1 MVQKI
6 CAAKLNFRINFF
18 KGLKC
23 FTIFHLL
30 LRPLTTIY
38 RTYFHEKMNF
48 LFFYYKIFITKKINL
63 VQYKLESAQLIFF
76 SDLCLPLTT
85 AE

>member
-1 MVQKI
+1 MFHYFSLIAQPFDHY
-6 CAAKLNFRINFF
+6 LPNLLSRENEFSFFLLQNFYN
-18 KGLKC
+18 
-23 FTIFHLL
+23 
-30 LRPLTTIY
+30 
-38 RTYFHEKMNF
+38 
-48 LFFYYKIFITKKINL
+48 KKINL

>member
-6 CAAKLNFRINFF
+6 CAAKLNFRIIIF

-48 LFFYYKIFITKKINL
+48 LFFLLQNFYNKKINL
-63 VQYKLESAQLIFF
+63 VQYKLESAQLIF
-76 SDLCLPLTT
+76 SVTC
-85 AE
+85 ACH